1 MNTRRI
7 NNYKERVLGEEHWD
21 ATKVATELVVVRP
34 WTRFHSKSMLEKY
47 SESWDS
53 VWSNASKIRLS
64 RSHPRNYASQTSYS
78 NQIIAQVSSPVKPIE
93 SQKNKKQ
100 NLTIQTLEGSAT
112 TNGSFSHHLTD
123 TYNTKQLIDIPCA

>member
-1 MNTRRI
+1 MPQKYVYPVHTKENTADI
-7 NNYKERVLGEEHWD
+7 MEPG
-21 ATKVATELVVVRP
+21 
-34 WTRFHSKSMLEKY
+34 
-47 SESWDS
+47 
-53 VWSNASKIRLS
+53 S
-64 RSHPRNYASQTSYS
+64 RCLNYASQTSYS

-112 TNGSFSHHLTD
+112 TNGSLSHHLTD